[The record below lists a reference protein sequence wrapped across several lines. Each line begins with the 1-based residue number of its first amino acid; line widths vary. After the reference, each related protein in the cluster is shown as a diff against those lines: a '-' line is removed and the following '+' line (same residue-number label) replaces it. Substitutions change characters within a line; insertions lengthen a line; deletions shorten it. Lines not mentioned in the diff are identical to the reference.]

1 MPASDRPR
9 RSAADDEPEEEEEN
23 RRPVRAAR
31 GARRRIVE
39 SDGDDD
45 DFDAP
50 SIDDDDD
57 DGDEEAPL
65 PTRRLKRGRAND
77 DEDGEDDGEEAP
89 LRRPKRGRADDAVP
103 EAAAAEDPPAEE
115 APPAPEAP
123 PPAAEA
129 EAAAA
134 RPAAAAPEDE
144 EDEEDES
151 DDMAV
156 DRAALLQPATRW
168 PSDDEAPRRREDSP
182 GSEEFEPE
190 DSSEGDDDDDEE
202 SSSDGVRRR
211 LPPRRA
217 ARRRTRNSR
226 RARSPSS
233 SVERYPRRERRP
245 ARPINVSGLSP
256 NQGLAGAPPPRGRRG
271 RDGGDDWRYKSD
283 SDGGGGGRVG
293 GYAPSPPRRPPRRRR
308 PPPPPLFDSDDSSV
322 ARRGA
327 DQLSRR
333 RSLPPPKHDLDLSS
347 SSDED
352 AAAAGAAGP
361 APAVAPFQGVAGLD
375 HHLKA
380 LEEMVLLPLKE
391 PNLFKSLGIT
401 PPRGVLF
408 HGPPGTG
415 KTLVARQL
423 ARACS
428 AHLVKNRPHDDRAEA
443 KRSGVA
449 FFVRNG
455 ADCLSKYVGEA
466 EKALGSL
473 FDEAKA
479 KAPSIIFFDELDG
492 LAPAR
497 AAGRGG
503 SGELAQHSVV
513 ATLLALMD
521 GLADRGDVVVIGA
534 TNRPDA
540 LDPALRRP
548 GRFDRELQFCAPDET
563 QRRAILALHTE
574 SWAPSSKPTPQLL
587 SALAARTAGFCGAD
601 LRALCTEAALAAVR
615 RARPDLYENTPG
627 SRTAV
632 VVSARDFEAAARKAA
647 PAALRRSDL
656 DVDACAP
663 QALAPHRAPLYQAS
677 VDEALRA
684 LGARPPP
691 AAAEPTGA
699 SAAFAA
705 AISARRAPRKAL
717 APFAAPASLV
727 LAAADGARSRDV
739 VLAAVAHAFKA
750 RGAGVAECG
759 YATLLRDAARTGLP
773 LDACLAARARDARR
787 TAAPHADAVLVVQDV
802 DGWSARAPDPLHLA
816 FAAILNEL
824 RRDQRLV
831 VVATAADA
839 AAPRPAWLADAA
851 LVVVPPASPAARVA
865 FWTAGLLDVKAA
877 FRAALEALAA
887 PAPPAAEA
895 PAAPPAPAPPK
906 AVVAK
911 RDDAKARHCWRELRV
926 FLRACL
932 RELRSDRALAPL
944 WRPVDPEEQ
953 PEYLAVVAEPLDLGV
968 VRARVDAARYK
979 TLGAFLEDVG
989 RVRTNA
995 ARLRAA
1001 FPGDARADDLSHAAH
1016 NAEDLCRSMAH
1027 AFRRKLGWDLVA
1039 ACDRLEKRSLRRDR
1053 RAARAAVDAA
1063 LAARAAPPDTPEQP
1077 PPPPVVGEDSSPDPT
1092 DADGPRPRKNEAD
1105 AVERASQSFAAAVD
1119 ALQPRLE
1126 AATAACDGAVLERR
1140 LDGLFDAVASIDD
1153 GAPDDLPGVAAAAA
1167 ERVRRAA
1174 GEDAG
1179 DR

>member
-1 MPASDRPR
+1 
-9 RSAADDEPEEEEEN
+9 
-23 RRPVRAAR
+23 
-31 GARRRIVE
+31 
-39 SDGDDD
+39 
-45 DFDAP
+45 
-50 SIDDDDD
+50 
-57 DGDEEAPL
+57 
-65 PTRRLKRGRAND
+65 
-77 DEDGEDDGEEAP
+77 
-89 LRRPKRGRADDAVP
+89 
-103 EAAAAEDPPAEE
+103 
-115 APPAPEAP
+115 
-123 PPAAEA
+123 
-129 EAAAA
+129 
-134 RPAAAAPEDE
+134 
-144 EDEEDES
+144 
-151 DDMAV
+151 
-156 DRAALLQPATRW
+156 
-168 PSDDEAPRRREDSP
+168 
-182 GSEEFEPE
+182 
-190 DSSEGDDDDDEE
+190 
-202 SSSDGVRRR
+202 
-211 LPPRRA
+211 
-217 ARRRTRNSR
+217 
-226 RARSPSS
+226 
-233 SVERYPRRERRP
+233 
-245 ARPINVSGLSP
+245 
-256 NQGLAGAPPPRGRRG
+256 
-271 RDGGDDWRYKSD
+271 
-283 SDGGGGGRVG
+283 
-293 GYAPSPPRRPPRRRR
+293 
-308 PPPPPLFDSDDSSV
+308 
-322 ARRGA
+322 
-327 DQLSRR
+327 
-333 RSLPPPKHDLDLSS
+333 
-347 SSDED
+347 
-352 AAAAGAAGP
+352 
-361 APAVAPFQGVAGLD
+361 
-375 HHLKA
+375 
-380 LEEMVLLPLKE
+380 MVLLPLKE

-739 VLAAVAHAFKA
+739 VLSLIHIS
-750 RGAGVAECG
+750 EP
-759 YATLLRDAARTGLP
+759 T
-773 LDACLAARARDARR
+773 
-787 TAAPHADAVLVVQDV
+787 
-802 DGWSARAPDPLHLA
+802 
-816 FAAILNEL
+816 
-824 RRDQRLV
+824 
-831 VVATAADA
+831 
-839 AAPRPAWLADAA
+839 RP
-851 LVVVPPASPAARVA
+851 
-865 FWTAGLLDVKAA
+865 
-877 FRAALEALAA
+877 
-887 PAPPAAEA
+887 
-895 PAAPPAPAPPK
+895 
-906 AVVAK
+906 
-911 RDDAKARHCWRELRV
+911 
-926 FLRACL
+926 
-932 RELRSDRALAPL
+932 
-944 WRPVDPEEQ
+944 
-953 PEYLAVVAEPLDLGV
+953 Y
-968 VRARVDAARYK
+968 
-979 TLGAFLEDVG
+979 
-989 RVRTNA
+989 
-995 ARLRAA
+995 
-1001 FPGDARADDLSHAAH
+1001 
-1016 NAEDLCRSMAH
+1016 
-1027 AFRRKLGWDLVA
+1027 
-1039 ACDRLEKRSLRRDR
+1039 
-1053 RAARAAVDAA
+1053 
-1063 LAARAAPPDTPEQP
+1063 
-1077 PPPPVVGEDSSPDPT
+1077 
-1092 DADGPRPRKNEAD
+1092 
-1105 AVERASQSFAAAVD
+1105 
-1119 ALQPRLE
+1119 
-1126 AATAACDGAVLERR
+1126 
-1140 LDGLFDAVASIDD
+1140 
-1153 GAPDDLPGVAAAAA
+1153 
-1167 ERVRRAA
+1167 
-1174 GEDAG
+1174 
-1179 DR
+1179 